1 MYQAQKVSTYVIL
14 YIVHLTVLLGYC
26 RSAIH
31 IAHERAVVLPLCCH
45 CTCHSVAFVSAIVT
59 LKRFVSLKLGAVK
72 LLVDRI
78 KKVPHLCPV
87 SLCPSNLYLLYF
99 FSLPSTASRPTHPF
113 IPAFSCS
120 WSGST
125 RRMFSRCEK
134 RRSWLCSEPPRFRPP
149 LPPLPIEQQAYWGGT
164 LFTSS
169 SPSIPFRPL
178 LHLHPAFLF
187 CPFSFLY
194 ISPSSPTLPYP
205 LLPCPL
211 PHRPISRA

>member
-1 MYQAQKVSTYVIL
+1 
-14 YIVHLTVLLGYC
+14 
-26 RSAIH
+26 
-31 IAHERAVVLPLCCH
+31 VLPLCCH
-45 CTCHSVAFVSAIVT
+45 CTCHCTCHSVAFVPAIVT
-59 LKRFVSLKLGAVK
+59 LERFVSLKLGAVK

-87 SLCPSNLYLLYF
+87 SLCPSYLYLLYF
-99 FSLPSTASRPTHPF
+99 LCLPSTASRPTHPL

-134 RRSWLCSEPPRFRPP
+134 RRSWPCSEPPRFRPP
-149 LPPLPIEQQAYWGGT
+149 LSPLPPPPIEQQAHWGRM

-194 ISPSSPTLPYP
+194 ISPSYPALPCP